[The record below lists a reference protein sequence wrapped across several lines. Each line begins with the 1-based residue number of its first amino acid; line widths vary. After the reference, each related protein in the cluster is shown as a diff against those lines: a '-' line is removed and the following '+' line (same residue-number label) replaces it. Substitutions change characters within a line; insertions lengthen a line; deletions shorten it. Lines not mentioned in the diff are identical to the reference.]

1 MTDRKILPLALMRAN
16 DEEPVEGRTRLQK
29 MIFLTQKQLE
39 DPDCFNEGYD
49 YFPYDYGP
57 FSKELYED
65 IDNLVEEGVIEE
77 REETEED
84 GKKKYYYELT
94 SEGKDT
100 LEEKLQEEGS
110 DSILDKIDE
119 IKSQYNKMD
128 LSELLDKIYA
138 KYPDFAEESVL

>member
-16 DEEPVEGRTRLQK
+16 NEEPVEGRTRLQK

-39 DPDCFNEGYD
+39 DPDCLNERYD

-65 IDNLVEEGVIEE
+65 IDDLVEDGVIEE

-94 SEGKDT
+94 SEGEKILKD
-100 LEEKLQEEGS
+100 KLQEAGS
-110 DSILDKIDE
+110 DSIQDMIDE
-119 IKSQYNKMD
+119 IKSKYNKMD

-138 KYPDFAEESVL
+138 KYPDFAEESIL